1 MHSKL
6 ALFQGPRSSSVL
18 ESKETKEVSVGTG
31 IKDRFEWEV
40 QAFWE
45 NNATLKPVE
54 HCCIL
59 VKHFQHNESVE
70 KTSDLVPLEWVGCHL
85 NVCGVVPNTHL
96 HRLWPTLQNSPQ
108 SAIMISSKIREAQQ
122 DVFEGDVE
130 SGKEQEELIL

>member
-1 MHSKL
+1 MHSKF
-6 ALFQGPRSSSVL
+6 ALFQGPRSSSVF

-70 KTSDLVPLEWVGCHL
+70 KNQWSRPSGMGWMPFKC
-85 NVCGVVPNTHL
+85 
-96 HRLWPTLQNSPQ
+96 LWCCPQHSPASTVTYFAKQPT
-108 SAIMISSKIREAQQ
+108 IRHY
-122 DVFEGDVE
+122 DKF
-130 SGKEQEELIL
+130 